1 MALTMYQFST
11 PVFIR
16 GLGVLATLL
25 AKGQA
30 HADAAGITH
39 DTMLAARLA
48 PDMLPLSR
56 QVQIAADAA
65 KFAIARLSGVDA
77 PKFADTESSFAQ
89 LQERLAN
96 TVTYLKSVDA
106 AALEGSET
114 RSITLS
120 AGEFN
125 PTFTGEGYLLQFALP
140 NFYFHITT
148 AYDLLRHQGV
158 QIGKLDYLGPM

>member
-1 MALTMYQFST
+1 MALSMYQVTT
-11 PVFIR
+11 PVFVR

-30 HADAAGITH
+30 HADATGVTH
-39 DTMLAARLA
+39 ETMLAKRLA

-65 KFAIARLSGVDA
+65 KFAVARLSGVDA
-77 PKFADTESSFAQ
+77 PKFADTETTFAQ

-96 TVTYLKSVDA
+96 TVAYLESVTA
-106 AALEGSET
+106 AQLEGSET
-114 RSITLS
+114 RSVTLS

-158 QIGKLDYLGPM
+158 QIGKLDFLGPM